1 MTDESLHEPLVR
13 EGSSPPGQ
21 SRAARCTLGACGV
34 IIPSILIV
42 LGLVIMP
49 DYTGDWSINDWL
61 NGSGVIIGAS
71 IIALAWAFLQFRTIS
86 QIPVQSMEFHA
97 NDTLPSVGGSPE
109 SETTETYLSFPL
121 QGESV
126 QDNTTLRLIEIY
138 EAIYEGAESF
148 LRAEY
153 KVCAMFIFFFAIII
167 LVLVGFGKDS
177 NFVIGTFTMISFLL
191 GALTSMAS
199 GYLGMKVA
207 VYSNVRTT
215 VSAQKTGWTACFNT
229 AFRAGAVMGFAL
241 CGLGILAIYVTM
253 LCFRAYYP
261 DAGEWLHL
269 TECITGYGLGGS
281 CIAMFG
287 RVGGGIY
294 TKAADVGAD
303 LVGKVVHGIPEDDPR
318 NPATI
323 ADNVGDNVG
332 DVAGMGS
339 DLFGSFAESTA
350 AALVLGSSLGV
361 NLGWDAMCF
370 PIIVSAV
377 GVITCLLCSFLATH
391 IAPVRSEAQVEKALK
406 VQLIST
412 TIVNVGLILLAAFAV
427 FPAEFE
433 LSSATRNEELILTPY
448 LVWLCVVFGAVGG
461 LIIGLVT
468 EYFTSHSYSPVR
480 EVANSCK
487 TGAATNMIYGIAL
500 GYKSVIIPVVI
511 LALCIYGSFRLCNLY
526 GVALAAIGFLSNLAT
541 GLTID
546 VYGPVCDNA
555 GGIAEMAELD
565 PSVREKT
572 DALDAA
578 GNTTAA
584 IGKGFAIGSAALVSL
599 ALFGAFVSR
608 VRSSSNGEIFTHG
621 VDLLNPITFAF
632 LVIGGMIPFAFAAM
646 TMKSVGVAAM
656 DMVMEVQ
663 RQFDEKPH
671 LLDEN
676 PTERPDYDACIEIS
690 TNASLKEM
698 VAPGAMVIFTP
709 LLTGIFFGVY
719 AVSGL
724 LVGALVTSIQLA
736 ISMSNSGGAWDNAKK
751 FIEKQPV
758 GSELGGKGSDI
769 HKAAVVGD
777 TVGDPF
783 KDTSGPALN
792 IVMKLMA
799 VLSLVFADFFY
810 FVNDGKG
817 VTMLG
822 GEV

>member
-1 MTDESLHEPLVR
+1 MVEQIDVEISFSAT
-13 EGSSPPGQ
+13 
-21 SRAARCTLGACGV
+21 T
-34 IIPSILIV
+34 
-42 LGLVIMP
+42 
-49 DYTGDWSINDWL
+49 
-61 NGSGVIIGAS
+61 VIIGA
-71 IIALAWAFLQFRTIS
+71 ALISLLWALLQFLVIAR
-86 QIPVQSMEFHA
+86 IPVESQGT
-97 NDTLPSVGGSPE
+97 NDSTSLVRGGDEE
-109 SETTETYLSFPL
+109 STTK
-121 QGESV
+121 
-126 QDNTTLRLIEIY
+126 RLVEIY
-138 EAIYEGAESF
+138 EAIFEGAESF

-153 KVCAMFIFFFAIII
+153 SVCTLFVAVFAIIVFF
-167 LVLVGFGKDS
+167 LVAWGTGWDMTRGFLTALS
-177 NFVIGTFTMISFLL
+177 FVL
-191 GALTSMAS
+191 GSITSMAS

-207 VYSNVRTT
+207 VFSNVRTT
-215 VSAQKTGWTACFNT
+215 ITAQKPGWTSCFNT

-241 CGLGILAIYVTM
+241 CGLGVMMLYVTM
-253 LCFRAYYP
+253 LAFRSTYATP
-261 DAGEWLHL
+261 EEWIYL
-269 TECITGYGLGGS
+269 TECLTGFGLGGS
-281 CIAMFG
+281 SIAMFG

-339 DLFGSFAESTA
+339 DLFGSFAEATC
-350 AALVLGSSLGV
+350 AALVIGNSIGV
-361 NLGWDAMCF
+361 SGGWDAMCF
-370 PIIVSAV
+370 PLVLSAV
-377 GVITCLLCSFLATH
+377 GIIVCLLCSFIATH
-391 IAPVRSEAQVEKALK
+391 IWPVRSEAQVEKALK

-412 TIVNVGLILLAAFAV
+412 TILMIPTVLLTADAFLPAQFEINSTIGSGTVTLTPGDAAF
-427 FPAEFE
+427 
-433 LSSATRNEELILTPY
+433 
-448 LVWLCVVFGAVGG
+448 CVIMGAVGG
-461 LIIGLVT
+461 LTIGLIT
-468 EYFTSHSYSPVR
+468 EYYTSHSYKPVR
-480 EVANSCK
+480 ELADSCK

-500 GYKSVIIPVVI
+500 GYKSVIIPVLV
-511 LALCIYGSFRLCNLY
+511 LASVIYGSFSICDMY
-526 GVALAAIGFLSNLAT
+526 GVSLAAIGFLTNLAT

-565 PSVREKT
+565 SYVRDKT

-599 ALFGAFVSR
+599 ALFGAFVTRIRHASGDQIFL
-608 VRSSSNGEIFTHG
+608 NGVNMLEP
-621 VDLLNPITFAF
+621 LTFAF
-632 LVIGGMIPFAFAAM
+632 LIIGGMIPFSFAAM
-646 TMKSVGVAAM
+646 TMKSVGLAAM
-656 DMVMEVQ
+656 EMVFEVQ

-676 PTERPDYDACIEIS
+676 PTERPDYDACIAIS
-690 TNASLKEM
+690 TKAALREM
-698 VAPGAMVIFTP
+698 VPPGALVIMTP

-724 LVGALVTSIQLA
+724 LVGSLIASVQLA

-751 FIEKQPV
+751 YIEKASPD
-758 GSELGGKGSDI
+758 SDLKGKGSDI

-799 VLSLVFADFFY
+799 VLSLVFADTFY
-810 FVNDGKG
+810 AFNAGSG
-817 VTMLG
+817 VFNLS
-822 GEV
+822 

>member
-1 MTDESLHEPLVR
+1 MIWAYLQFTVIAKIPIVSVSSGGDGEEESLAESGTDH
-13 EGSSPPGQ
+13 
-21 SRAARCTLGACGV
+21 ATATAR
-34 IIPSILIV
+34 
-42 LGLVIMP
+42 
-49 DYTGDWSINDWL
+49 L
-61 NGSGVIIGAS
+61 N
-71 IIALAWAFLQFRTIS
+71 
-86 QIPVQSMEFHA
+86 
-97 NDTLPSVGGSPE
+97 
-109 SETTETYLSFPL
+109 
-121 QGESV
+121 
-126 QDNTTLRLIEIY
+126 EIY
-138 EAIYEGAESF
+138 TAIYEGAESF

-153 KVCAMFIFFFAIII
+153 TVCFWFVIVFSVLIF
-167 LVLVGFGKDS
+167 VLVS
-177 NFVIGTFTMISFLL
+177 WGTGWDMARGSMTAISFLL
-191 GALTSMAS
+191 GAFTSMAS

-215 VSAQKTGWTACFNT
+215 ISAQKAGWTQCFNT

-241 CGLGILAIYVTM
+241 CGMGIFMLYATM
-253 LCFRAYYP
+253 LVFKMHYKAP
-261 DAGEWLHL
+261 EEWVYL
-269 TECITGYGLGGS
+269 TESLTGYGLGGS
-281 CIAMFG
+281 VIAMFG

-339 DLFGSFAESTA
+339 DLFGSFAESTC
-350 AALVLGSSLGV
+350 AALVIGSSIGV
-361 NLGWDAMCF
+361 SGGWAAMVF
-370 PIIVSAV
+370 PVVVSAV
-377 GVITCLLCSFLATH
+377 GIFVCLLCSFIATH
-391 IAPVRSEAQVEKALK
+391 IWTVKKESDVERALK

-412 TIVNVGLILLAAFAV
+412 TILMVPAVYYAAITYLPATFDLHATVGDTILHLTPKMATMCVAMGAIGGLTIGLI
-427 FPAEFE
+427 
-433 LSSATRNEELILTPY
+433 
-448 LVWLCVVFGAVGG
+448 
-461 LIIGLVT
+461 T
-468 EYFTSHSYSPVR
+468 EYYTSHSYAPVR
-480 EVANSCK
+480 ELANSCK

-500 GYKSVIIPVVI
+500 GFKSAIIPVIV
-511 LALCIYGSFRLCNLY
+511 LSLVVYFSFAICDMY

-555 GGIAEMAELD
+555 GGIAEMAELH

-599 ALFGAFVSR
+599 ALFGAFVTRIRDASGDKLFA
-608 VRSSSNGEIFTHG
+608 NGVNMLEP
-621 VDLLNPITFAF
+621 VTFAF
-632 LVIGGMIPFAFAAM
+632 LIIGGMIPFAFAAL
-646 TMKSVGVAAM
+646 TMKSVGMAAM
-656 DMVMEVQ
+656 EMVMEVQ

-676 PTERPDYDACIEIS
+676 PTERPDYDACIAIS
-690 TNASLKEM
+690 TQAALREM
-698 VAPGAMVIFTP
+698 IAPGAIVIFTP
-709 LLTGIFFGVY
+709 LLTGILFGVT

-724 LVGALVTSIQLA
+724 LVGALVASIQLA

-751 FIEKQPV
+751 YIEKQPAD
-758 GSELGGKGSDI
+758 SELKGKGSDI

-799 VLSLVFADFFY
+799 VLSLVFADTFFAI
-810 FVNDGKG
+810 NEGTGLLK
-817 VTMLG
+817 LS
-822 GEV
+822 

>member
-1 MTDESLHEPLVR
+1 MVSLDAT
-13 EGSSPPGQ
+13 S
-21 SRAARCTLGACGV
+21 V
-34 IIPSILIV
+34 IF
-42 LGLVIMP
+42 
-49 DYTGDWSINDWL
+49 
-61 NGSGVIIGAS
+61 GSG
-71 IIALAWAFLQFRTIS
+71 IIALVWALIQYRLVAK
-86 QIPVQSMEFHA
+86 IPVQS
-97 NDTLPSVGGSPE
+97 NSGV
-109 SETTETYLSFPL
+109 
-121 QGESV
+121 GESAGLV
-126 QDNTTLRLIEIY
+126 SGSDNEATTRRLIEIY

-153 KVCAMFIFFFAIII
+153 TICAYFVVVFGAIIFA
-167 LVLVGFGKDS
+167 LVSWGTGWDMQRGLFTALS
-177 NFVIGTFTMISFLL
+177 FVL
-191 GALTSMAS
+191 GAVTSIVS

-207 VYSNVRTT
+207 VFSNVRTT
-215 VSAQKTGWTACFNT
+215 VSAQKPGFTACFNT

-241 CGLGILAIYVTM
+241 CGLGIIMLYATM
-253 LCFRAYYP
+253 LVFRSYYP
-261 DAGEWLHL
+261 NPEDWIYL

-281 CIAMFG
+281 SIAMFG

-339 DLFGSFAESTA
+339 DLFGSFAESTC
-350 AALVLGSSLGV
+350 AALVIGSSIGATG
-361 NLGWDAMCF
+361 GWDAMVW
-370 PIIVSAV
+370 PLILSATGIIV
-377 GVITCLLCSFLATH
+377 CLLCSFIATD
-391 IAPVRSEAQVEKALK
+391 IFTVKKEADVETALK

-412 TIVNVGLILLAAFAV
+412 TALMIPATYGAAVWFL
-427 FPAEFE
+427 PAEFY
-433 LSSATRNEELILTPY
+433 LKQTVGTGTLTLNPWQAW
-448 LVWLCVVFGAVGG
+448 VCVIMGAVGG
-461 LIIGLVT
+461 LVIGLIT
-468 EYFTSHSYSPVR
+468 EYYTSHSYQPVR

-500 GYKSVIIPVVI
+500 GYKSAIIPVIV
-511 LALCIYGSFRLCNLY
+511 LALVVYGSFTLCDMY
-526 GVALAAIGFLSNLAT
+526 GVALAAIGFLTNLAT

-599 ALFGAFVSR
+599 ALFGAFVTR
-608 VRSSSNGEIFTHG
+608 IRHSSGDTVFQNGVNMLE
-621 VDLLNPITFAF
+621 PITFAF
-632 LVIGGMIPFAFAAM
+632 LIIGGMIPFAFAAM
-646 TMKSVGVAAM
+646 TMKSVGLAAM
-656 DMVMEVQ
+656 EMVMEVQ

-671 LLDEN
+671 LLDAN
-676 PTERPDYDACIEIS
+676 PTERPDYDACIAIS
-690 TNASLKEM
+690 TKASLKEM
-698 VAPGAMVIFTP
+698 VPPGAMVMLTP
-709 LLTGIFFGVY
+709 LLTGIIFGVS

-724 LVGALVTSIQLA
+724 LVGSLVASVQLA

-751 FIEKQPV
+751 YIEKASPD
-758 GSELGGKGSDI
+758 SELKGKGSDI

-799 VLSLVFADFFY
+799 VLSLVFADTFY
-810 FVNDGKG
+810 AINDGTG
-817 VTMLG
+817 LLALS
-822 GEV
+822 